1 MTPYS
6 KRTTFDI
13 DGLNNG
19 QHSVRHDH
27 HHPPNQS
34 AILIPKGL
42 ELYGR
47 EIATLLRLDDEIT
60 RCFDAMAVIENQLR
74 EYGCTPPRP
83 DLSGQLR
90 AAWSHHRG
98 EGFWER

>member
-1 MTPYS
+1 MTEPIYDMS
-6 KRTTFDI
+6 
-13 DGLNNG
+13 L
-19 QHSVRHDH
+19 HSVRHDH
-27 HHPPNQS
+27 HLEPNKS
-34 AILIPKGL
+34 AVMIPKFLARYGDEVAALLVLGDEMEKCFNKL
-42 ELYGR
+42 ER
-47 EIATLLRLDDEIT
+47 
-60 RCFDAMAVIENQLR
+60 IEKNLR